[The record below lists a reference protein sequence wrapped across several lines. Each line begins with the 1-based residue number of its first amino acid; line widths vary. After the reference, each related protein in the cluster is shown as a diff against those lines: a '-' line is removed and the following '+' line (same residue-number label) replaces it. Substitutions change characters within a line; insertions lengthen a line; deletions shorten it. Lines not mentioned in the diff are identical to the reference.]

1 MAEQPSSSR
10 QVQATNSSRNERDE
24 QQQDSRTDT
33 CPLDDGKEPVHQHS
47 VHSEAADGQ
56 VDEAYV
62 MAYLDRHMCHKALQS
77 ADQDETIYGGDMTLV
92 GVHGDT
98 YACNMRSFERGETE
112 RVAGQERD
120 L

>member
-1 MAEQPSSSR
+1 M
-10 QVQATNSSRNERDE
+10 
-24 QQQDSRTDT
+24 
-33 CPLDDGKEPVHQHS
+33 
-47 VHSEAADGQ
+47 HSEAADGQ

-62 MAYLDRHMCHKALQS
+62 MAYLDRHMCDKALQS

-98 YACNMRSFERGETE
+98 YACNMCSFERGGTE

>member
-62 MAYLDRHMCHKALQS
+62 MAYLDRHMCDKALQS

-98 YACNMRSFERGETE
+98 YACNMCSFERGGTE